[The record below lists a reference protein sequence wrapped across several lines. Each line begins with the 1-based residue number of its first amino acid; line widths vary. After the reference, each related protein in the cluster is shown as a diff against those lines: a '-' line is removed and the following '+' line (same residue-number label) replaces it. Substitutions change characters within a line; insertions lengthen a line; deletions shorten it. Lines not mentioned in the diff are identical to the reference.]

1 MSNES
6 KNDFDVIDAV
16 LHGNNTI
23 EASAGTGKTYSLAIL
38 VVRLLLEKKLP
49 IEQILLVTFTE
60 AAAAELKERTAK
72 FIRLALRETVT
83 KGSSKEEN
91 IAKIVQKCELDNET
105 KQKLLRQA
113 LLDMDK
119 ATMATIHSFCQQ
131 TLTEFAFETGQEFGK
146 ELMTDID
153 AIVNQKVEEFMRND
167 VATKAML
174 VEKIQGILI
183 AAVQNKLK
191 GQEFWPSA
199 DSGKLIKSIDHILEE
214 LTSLLTDKKHYFNE
228 GVREQIADDF
238 KNDRIKGRKPDDN
251 KKTEILN
258 SLKSPEKSFKL
269 FTQQPVAKYIQN
281 NFQDL
286 YEGANKLNKEVNEYE
301 TALKELLILKI
312 ITDLPQKVKQKL
324 NEKNALTFNDLI
336 QLLYDVRENPDL
348 IKLMRAKY
356 KAVFVDE
363 FQDTDP
369 KQYGIFKTFFQD
381 DDETVLFFI
390 GDPKQSIYGWRQ
402 ADVETY
408 RSARD
413 SDKMK
418 KLKMNKNFR
427 SSASFIAA
435 ANEFFQLDSHSKL
448 EYVEVEAKDNKTESG
463 LFAQDEPIP
472 AIQILKSD
480 AGQDANEFT
489 QEVMKY
495 LFSDALRLRLNK
507 NGETLNK
514 NVSPANVA
522 VLVRTGRQGKEV
534 KRVLDKLN
542 IPSVLIADENVF
554 ASQEAKELKII
565 FKAILNIN
573 SGNIKHAFITRLI
586 GMDIAQLH
594 QINEDVV
601 LPFFHQ
607 CKSLWE
613 KDGVSK
619 MMENFFQFFRII
631 EKHREDPI
639 GGHQVLANTRQILSI
654 LQEQT
659 LQQALTPT
667 EVQAFLNDQIN
678 NPENKNEAF
687 QQTIENDET
696 AVKIMTIHKSKG
708 LEFDVVV
715 LPHLNLK
722 AEEGKHWDYT
732 SFRKQENGA
741 GNYYFTLKGTPGEP
755 QELFRQQAQEENER
769 LLYVALTRAK
779 FNAFVFGGKVGK
791 KSSGPH
797 LLTPYLE
804 AADDKVQRLNL
815 SEFVSM
821 HGDTIFQAPVAG
833 AQAQNKKDLG
843 EVMLLDSNYHKLS
856 YSFLAAKHAYH
867 PKEESETFDEN
878 SYEHFIFKELPKGAH
893 IGNVLHDM
901 FEFSDF
907 TTNENWSFSIEKALR
922 KFYPSVLQDEKKK
935 AHYLNQLQRLMQLV
949 VETPF
954 HIGGEEIQLSAIPN
968 EKRINELEF
977 NFPIP
982 EEFNPTELE
991 QVIDDEQREIKTT
1004 SGAVKGM
1011 MNGFVDLFFEHN
1023 GKYYILDWKSNF
1035 LGDQLENYASENL
1048 VEAMNES
1055 NYHLQYLLYAVAVDK
1070 FLRSRLGND
1079 YNFETHFG
1087 GVVYVFLR
1095 GVRPD
1100 KKHGFFVQQVKKK
1113 ELDQLRGVL
1122 LGCSSEY
1129 V

>member
-1 MSNES
+1 MSNQI
-6 KNDFDVIDAV
+6 KNDFHVIDAD
-16 LHGNNTI
+16 LNGNNTI

-72 FIRLALRETVT
+72 FIRLALKETVT

-91 IAKIVQKCELDNET
+91 IEKIVEKCELDNET

-146 ELMTDID
+146 ELMTDISEITNHFID
-153 AIVNQKVEEFMRND
+153 DFIRSTLSIEGIQICKGTLVSALNNFMNGQKFYSPLPREMFDRSFQELQEGIAQCEYDLANYFTPEKRNELSQILF
-167 VATKAML
+167 K
-174 VEKIQGILI
+174 EKISGVAEKTIEKIAGILSSNEETLNMFI
-183 AAVQNKLK
+183 RKNPKPFVEHCVIENNYISERTDYLNKLK
-191 GQEFWPSA
+191 ST
-199 DSGKLIKSIDHILEE
+199 ILPKVILQIGAE
-214 LTSLLTDKKHYFNE
+214 L
-228 GVREQIADDF
+228 
-238 KNDRIKGRKPDDN
+238 
-251 KKTEILN
+251 
-258 SLKSPEKSFKL
+258 PE
-269 FTQQPVAKYIQN
+269 
-281 NFQDL
+281 
-286 YEGANKLNKEVNEYE
+286 
-301 TALKELLILKI
+301 
-312 ITDLPQKVKQKL
+312 KVKQKL

-336 QLLYDVRENPDL
+336 QLLYNVRENPDL

-448 EYVEVEAKDNKTESG
+448 EYVEVEAKDNKTDSG

-507 NGETLNK
+507 DGKALIN

-586 GMDIAQLH
+586 GMDITQLH

-607 CKSLWE
+607 CKSLLE
-613 KDGVSK
+613 KDGISK

-755 QELFRQQAQEENER
+755 QDLFRHQAQEENER

-843 EVMLLDSNYHKLS
+843 EIMLLDSNYHKLS

-922 KFYPSVLQDEKKK
+922 KFFPSVLQDEKKK
-935 AHYLNQLQRLMQLV
+935 AHYLNQLQYLMQLV
-949 VETPF
+949 VETSF

-1004 SGAVKGM
+1004 LGAVKGM

-1035 LGDQLENYASENL
+1035 LGDQDENYAPENL
-1048 VEAMNES
+1048 VQAMNES

-1079 YNFETHFG
+1079 YNFEAHFG

-1095 GVRPD
+1095 GVRPE
-1100 KKHGFFVQQVKKK
+1100 KKHGFFVQKVKKK

-1122 LGCSSEY
+1122 LGNKMQEI
-1129 V
+1129 

>member
-49 IEQILLVTFTE
+49 IEQILLVTFTD

-72 FIRLALRETVT
+72 FIRLALQETAN
-83 KGSSKEEN
+83 KGSGKEEN

-131 TLTEFAFETGQEFGK
+131 TLTEFAFETNQEFGK
-146 ELMTDID
+146 ELMSDISEITNHFINEYIRSTLSIEGIQISKDTLVAALNNFMNGQKLYSPIPKDILNRSFQELQEGIAQCEEELASYFTDEKRNELYNLVTRTAINGIKD
-153 AIVNQKVEEFMRND
+153 AKKAIVIEN
-167 VATKAML
+167 
-174 VEKIQGILI
+174 
-183 AAVQNKLK
+183 
-191 GQEFWPSA
+191 
-199 DSGKLIKSIDHILEE
+199 
-214 LTSLLTDKKHYFNE
+214 
-228 GVREQIADDF
+228 
-238 KNDRIKGRKPDDN
+238 
-251 KKTEILN
+251 
-258 SLKSPEKSFKL
+258 LKSKEAALDMFIRKVPKPFVEYCTTENNYISEKLTF
-269 FTQQPVAKYIQN
+269 
-281 NFQDL
+281 
-286 YEGANKLNKEVNEYE
+286 LNE
-301 TALKELLILKI
+301 LKAAILPKI
-312 ITDLPQKVKQKL
+312 ILQIEAELPEKVKQKL

-336 QLLYDVRENPDL
+336 QSLYDVRENPDL
-348 IKLMRAKY
+348 IQLMRDKY

-413 SDKMK
+413 SHKMK

-427 SSASFIAA
+427 SSAPFIAA
-435 ANEFFQLDSHSKL
+435 ANEFFQLDPDSKL
-448 EYVEVEAKDNKTESG
+448 EYVEVEAKDNNTNLG
-463 LFAQDEPIP
+463 LFKDKDAVP

-480 AGQDANEFT
+480 AGQDADEFT
-489 QEVMKY
+489 KTVMNF
-495 LFSDALRLRLNK
+495 LFSDKVKLKLDKTDSEK
-507 NGETLNK
+507 NE
-514 NVSPANVA
+514 NVSPAHVA
-522 VLVRTGRQGKEV
+522 VLVRTGKQGKEV

-573 SGNIKHAFITRLI
+573 SGNIKHALLTRLI
-586 GMDIAQLH
+586 GMKIEELH

-607 CKSLWE
+607 CRSLWE

-619 MMENFFQFFRII
+619 MTENFFQFFRII
-631 EKHREDPI
+631 EKHRGDPI

-667 EVQAFLNDQIN
+667 EVQAFLNGQIN
-678 NPENKNEAF
+678 NPDNKNEAY

-722 AEEGKHWDYT
+722 AEVGKHWDYI
-732 SFRKQENGA
+732 SFRKQENSS
-741 GNYYFTLKGTPGEP
+741 GNYYFALQGTAGEP
-755 QELFRQQAQEENER
+755 QELYRQQAQEENER
-769 LLYVALTRAK
+769 LLYVAVTRAK
-779 FNAFVFGGKVGK
+779 YNAFIFGKTGN
-791 KSSGPH
+791 H
-797 LLTPYLE
+797 LLTKYVETPSSM
-804 AADDKVQRLNL
+804 VNRLNL

-821 HGDTIFQAPVAG
+821 HADTNFQKPVANTLT
-833 AQAQNKKDLG
+833 QKKEDLG
-843 EVMLLDSNYHKLS
+843 AIALPDSNYYKLS
-856 YSFLAAKHAYH
+856 YSFLAGKHAHH
-867 PKEESETFDEN
+867 PKENLGGFDEN

-907 TTNENWSFSIEKALR
+907 TTKTNWPVSIEKALR

-935 AHYLNQLQRLMQLV
+935 EYYLHQLQHLMQLV

-954 HIGGEEIQLSAIPN
+954 TINGEEIKLATIPN

-982 EEFNPTELE
+982 KVFNPTELE
-991 QVIDDEQREIKTT
+991 QVIDDEKREIKTT
-1004 SGAVKGM
+1004 SGDVKGM
-1011 MNGFVDLFFEHN
+1011 MNGFVDLFFEYN

-1035 LGDQLENYASENL
+1035 LGDQDENYAPENL
-1048 VEAMNES
+1048 VYAMNES
-1055 NYHLQYLLYAVAVDK
+1055 NYHLQYLLYSVAVDK
-1070 FLRSRLGND
+1070 FLRSRLGD
-1079 YNFETHFG
+1079 AYNFETHFG

-1095 GVRPD
+1095 GVRPESRN
-1100 KKHGFFVQQVKKK
+1100 GFFVQEVRKK
-1113 ELDQLRGVL
+1113 ELEKLREVL
-1122 LGCSSEY
+1122 F
-1129 V
+1129 

>member
-1 MSNES
+1 MSNDT
-6 KNDFDVIDAV
+6 KNKFDVIEAD

-72 FIRLALRETVT
+72 FIRVALQETVT

-91 IAKIVQKCELDNET
+91 IEKIVENCKLDNDT

-146 ELMTDID
+146 ELMTDISE
-153 AIVNQKVEEFMRND
+153 ITNH
-167 VATKAML
+167 
-174 VEKIQGILI
+174 LI
-183 AAVQNKLK
+183 
-191 GQEFWPSA
+191 
-199 DSGKLIKSIDHILEE
+199 
-214 LTSLLTDKKHYFNE
+214 
-228 GVREQIADDF
+228 DDF
-238 KNDRIKGRKPDDN
+238 IRSTLSIEGIQISKGTLATALNNFMNGQKFYSPIP
-251 KKTEILN
+251 KEILN
-258 SLKSPEKSFKL
+258 LSFDEIQNEIIRIDKELSDYFTPEKREILFELVTQNQIDGIGDSKKTDIKEKLQSKEATLDMFVRKVPKPFIEYCSVDNEYISERIGLLNELKSSVIP
-269 FTQQPVAKYIQN
+269 
-281 NFQDL
+281 
-286 YEGANKLNKEVNEYE
+286 
-301 TALKELLILKI
+301 KI
-312 ITDLPQKVKQKL
+312 IFKIKTELPEKVKQKL

-336 QLLYDVRENPDL
+336 QLLYDVRKNPDL

-369 KQYGIFKTFFQD
+369 KQYGIFKSFFQD
-381 DDETVLFFI
+381 SDETVLFFI

-413 SDKMK
+413 SDNMR

-427 SSASFIAA
+427 SSPSFIAA

-448 EYVEVEAKDNKTESG
+448 EYVEVEAKDNKTDSG
-463 LFAQDEPIP
+463 LFAQDKPIP

-480 AGQDANEFT
+480 AGQDADEFT
-489 QEVMKY
+489 KEVMKY
-495 LFSDALRLRLNK
+495 LFSDALSIRLNK
-507 NGETLNK
+507 NGKALIN

-565 FKAILNIN
+565 FKAILSIN

-607 CKSLWE
+607 CRSLWE

-631 EKHREDPI
+631 EKHRKDPI

-659 LQQALTPT
+659 LQQSLTPT
-667 EVQAFLNDQIN
+667 EVQAFLNDQIK

-687 QQTIENDET
+687 QQTIENDEN

-722 AEEGKHWDYT
+722 AEEGRHWDYT

-741 GNYYFTLKGTPGEP
+741 GNYYFTIKGTPGEP

-779 FNAFVFGGKVGK
+779 FNAFIFGKTGE
-791 KSSGPH
+791 H
-797 LLTPYLE
+797 LLTKHMKTPSLN
-804 AADDKVQRLNL
+804 VNQLNL

-821 HGDTIFQAPVAG
+821 HEDTIFQAPVAG
-833 AQAQNKKDLG
+833 VQAQNKKDLV
-843 EVMLLDSNYHKLS
+843 EMMLPDSNYHKLS

-867 PKEESETFDEN
+867 PKEDSRAFDEN

-922 KFYPSVLQDEKKK
+922 KFYPSVLQDEKNK
-935 AHYLNQLQRLMQLV
+935 AHYLNQLRHLMQLV
-949 VETPF
+949 VETSF
-954 HIGGEEIQLSAIPN
+954 HIGGEEIQLSAIPS

-977 NFPIP
+977 NFPIQ
-982 EEFNPTELE
+982 EEFNPTALE
-991 QVIDDEQREIKTT
+991 QVIDDKQREINTT
-1004 SGAVKGM
+1004 LGAVKGM

-1035 LGDQLENYASENL
+1035 LGDQDDNYAPENL
-1048 VEAMNES
+1048 VQAMNES

-1070 FLRSRLGND
+1070 FLRSRLGTD

-1087 GVVYVFLR
+1087 GVAYVFLR
-1095 GVRPD
+1095 GVRPK
-1100 KKHGFFVQQVKKK
+1100 KKHGFFVQQVEKR
-1113 ELDQLRGVL
+1113 ELDKLREVL
-1122 LGCSSEY
+1122 LRE
-1129 V
+1129 

>member
-1 MSNES
+1 MSEIDTL
-6 KNDFDVIDAV
+6 KFDVIKAD

-38 VVRLLLEKKLP
+38 VVRLVLEKKLP
-49 IEQILLVTFTE
+49 IEKILLVTFTD

-72 FIRLALRETVT
+72 FIRLALQETAK

-91 IAKIVQKCELDNET
+91 IEKIVGKCELDNAK
-105 KQKLLRQA
+105 KQSLLRQA

-131 TLTEFAFETGQEFGK
+131 TLTEFAFETNQEFGK
-146 ELMTDID
+146 ELMSDID
-153 AIVNQKVEEFMRND
+153 GIVEEMVND
-167 VATKAML
+167 YLRSAKYQDKYVFFKEIGIASKSKFLKAIKQKIEGL
-174 VEKIQGILI
+174 ELYRLIEAHNREALEFLQEELRKEVENKFEQNLASFKERLKNTGKTGGSKYLDDANSLYNYLSKKKQDIKFNFNELFTEEI
-183 AAVQNKLK
+183 ARVKQNKREVKNIKNYVAHYHLN
-191 GQEFWPSA
+191 EA
-199 DSGKLIKSIDHILEE
+199 AKLII
-214 LTSLLTDKKHYFNE
+214 
-228 GVREQIADDF
+228 
-238 KNDRIKGRKPDDN
+238 P
-251 KKTEILN
+251 
-258 SLKSPEKSFKL
+258 
-269 FTQQPVAKYIQN
+269 
-281 NFQDL
+281 
-286 YEGANKLNKEVNEYE
+286 
-301 TALKELLILKI
+301 
-312 ITDLPQKVKQKL
+312 KVKQKL

-336 QLLYDVRENPDL
+336 QSLYNVRENPDL
-348 IKLMRAKY
+348 IKLMREKY

-381 DDETVLFFI
+381 SDETVLFFI

-413 SDKMK
+413 SSNMK

-427 SSASFIAA
+427 SSAPFIAA
-435 ANEFFQLDSHSKL
+435 ANEFFQLDPDSKL
-448 EYVEVEAKDNKTESG
+448 EYVEVEAKDNKTDSG

-472 AIQILKSD
+472 AIQILKID
-480 AGQDANEFT
+480 AGQDADGFT
-489 QEVMKY
+489 QEVMNF
-495 LFSDALRLRLNK
+495 LFSNKVILKQNK
-507 NGETLNK
+507 NNIVTSK
-514 NVSPANVA
+514 NVSPTNVA
-522 VLVRTGRQGKEV
+522 VLVRTGYQGKEV

-573 SGNIKHAFITRLI
+573 SGNIKHALITRLI
-586 GMDIAQLH
+586 GKEIKDLH
-594 QINEDVV
+594 QVNEDVV

-607 CKSLWE
+607 CRSLWE

-619 MMENFFQFFRII
+619 MMENLFQFFRII
-631 EKHREDPI
+631 EKNRKDSI
-639 GGHQVLANTRQILSI
+639 GGHQVLANTRQIISI
-654 LQEQT
+654 LQQQT
-659 LQQALTPT
+659 LQQALTPS

-678 NPENKNEAF
+678 NPDKNNDAY
-687 QQTIENDET
+687 QQTIENDEK
-696 AVKIMTIHKSKG
+696 AVKIMTIHKAKG

-715 LPHLNLK
+715 LPYLDLK
-722 AEEGKHWDYT
+722 ADISSNWDFI
-732 SFRKQENGA
+732 SFRKEENGK
-741 GNYYFTLKGTPGEP
+741 GKYYFAQQSTTGEP
-755 QELFRQQAQEENER
+755 QKLYKQQVKEENER

-779 FNAFVFGGKVGK
+779 YNAFIFGNTGEN
-791 KSSGPH
+791 H
-797 LLTPYLE
+797 LLKPYIENGESQGLV
-804 AADDKVQRLNL
+804 KNL
-815 SEFVSM
+815 SKFKEM
-821 HGDTIFQAPVAG
+821 HPKVKLKDRFANSGT
-833 AQAQNKKDLG
+833 QNNQELG
-843 EVMLLDSNYHKLS
+843 EVSLPDSNYHKLS

-878 SYEHFIFKELPKGAH
+878 SYDHFIFKELPKGAH

-922 KFYPSVLQDEKKK
+922 KFYPSALQEERNKEK
-935 AHYLNQLQRLMQLV
+935 YLNQLQHLMQLV

-954 HIGGEEIQLSAIPN
+954 TINGEEIKLATIPN

-977 NFPIP
+977 NFPITKA
-982 EEFNPTELE
+982 FQPTELGK
-991 QVIDDEQREIKTT
+991 VIDDEQREINT
-1004 SGAVKGM
+1004 SKSAVKGM

-1035 LGDQLENYASENL
+1035 LGDQLKNYASENL

-1055 NYHLQYLLYAVAVDK
+1055 NYHLQYLLYTVAVDK

-1095 GVRPD
+1095 GVRPE

-1113 ELDQLRGVL
+1113 ELDQLQEVL
-1122 LGCSSEY
+1122 LGGVSK
-1129 V
+1129 

>member
-1 MSNES
+1 MSIKT
-6 KNDFDVIDAV
+6 KNDFDVIQAD

-72 FIRLALRETVT
+72 FIRLALKETVK
-83 KGSSKEEN
+83 KGSSDEKNIEN
-91 IAKIVQKCELDNET
+91 VVEKCKLDNET

-146 ELMTDID
+146 ELMSDISEIANHFIDEYIRSTLSIEGIQISKGTLVAALNNFMNGQKLFSPKPKDILNRSFQELQEGMAQCEEELASYFTDEKRNELYNLVTRTAINGIKD
-153 AIVNQKVEEFMRND
+153 AKKAIVIEN
-167 VATKAML
+167 
-174 VEKIQGILI
+174 
-183 AAVQNKLK
+183 
-191 GQEFWPSA
+191 
-199 DSGKLIKSIDHILEE
+199 
-214 LTSLLTDKKHYFNE
+214 
-228 GVREQIADDF
+228 
-238 KNDRIKGRKPDDN
+238 
-251 KKTEILN
+251 
-258 SLKSPEKSFKL
+258 LKSKEAALDMFIRKVPKPFVEYCTTENNYISEKLTF
-269 FTQQPVAKYIQN
+269 
-281 NFQDL
+281 
-286 YEGANKLNKEVNEYE
+286 LNE
-301 TALKELLILKI
+301 LKAAILPKI
-312 ITDLPQKVKQKL
+312 ILQIEAELPEKVKQKL

-336 QLLYDVRENPDL
+336 QSLYDARENPDL
-348 IKLMRAKY
+348 IQLMRDKY

-413 SDKMK
+413 SHNMK

-427 SSASFIAA
+427 SSAPFIAA
-435 ANEFFQLDSHSKL
+435 ANEFFQLDPDSKL
-448 EYVEVEAKDNKTESG
+448 EYVEVEAKDNKTNLG
-463 LFAQDEPIP
+463 LFKDKDAVP

-480 AGQDANEFT
+480 AGQDADEFT
-489 QEVMKY
+489 KTVMNF
-495 LFSDALRLRLNK
+495 LFSDKVKLKLDKTDSEK
-507 NGETLNK
+507 NE
-514 NVSPANVA
+514 NVSPAHVA
-522 VLVRTGRQGKEV
+522 VLVRTGYQGKEV

-573 SGNIKHAFITRLI
+573 SGNIKHALLTRLI
-586 GMDIAQLH
+586 GMKIEELH

-607 CKSLWE
+607 CRSLWE
-613 KDGVSK
+613 KDGASK

-667 EVQAFLNDQIN
+667 EVQAFLNGQIN
-678 NPENKNEAF
+678 NPEGKNEAC

-715 LPHLNLK
+715 LPHLNLNTNEK
-722 AEEGKHWDYT
+722 GVFT
-732 SFRKQENGA
+732 NFRKQENGA
-741 GNYYFTLKGTPGEP
+741 GNYYFTLKGTAGEP
-755 QELFRQQAQEENER
+755 QDLYRQQAQEENER
-769 LLYVALTRAK
+769 LLYVAVTRAK
-779 FNAFVFGGKVGK
+779 YNAFMFGGKVGQ
-791 KSSGPH
+791 KSGGIQ

-804 AADDKVQRLNL
+804 AADHKVNRLNL

-821 HGDTIFQAPVAG
+821 HADTNFQKPVAN
-833 AQAQNKKDLG
+833 ALTQNKEDLG
-843 EVMLLDSNYHKLS
+843 AIALPDSNYYKLS
-856 YSFLAAKHAYH
+856 YSFLAGKHAHH
-867 PKEESETFDEN
+867 PKEHLGSFDEN

-907 TTNENWSFSIEKALR
+907 TTNDNWFLSIEKALR
-922 KFYPSVLQDEKKK
+922 KFYPSALQDEKNK
-935 AHYLNQLQRLMQLV
+935 AHYLNQLQYLMQLV

-954 HIGGEEIQLSAIPN
+954 TINDEEVKLANIPN

-982 EEFNPTELE
+982 KVFNPTELE

-1004 SGAVKGM
+1004 LGAVKGM
-1011 MNGFVDLFFEHN
+1011 MTGFVDLFFEYN

-1035 LGDQLENYASENL
+1035 LGDQEDNYAPENL
-1048 VEAMNES
+1048 VYAMNES

-1070 FLRSRLGND
+1070 FLRSRLGAD
-1079 YNFETHFG
+1079 YNFDTHFG

-1095 GVRPD
+1095 GVRPE
-1100 KKHGFFVQQVKKK
+1100 KKHGFFVQELKKK
-1113 ELDQLRGVL
+1113 ELEKLRKVL
-1122 LGCSSEY
+1122 F
-1129 V
+1129 